1 MKHLLAQL
9 AGIAGY
15 ELRLQWRRRG
25 LAVLM
30 AGLVILLLLLPVLF
44 TQFSRQVAFS
54 ARDAPQP
61 GMSPSTMSGSWAAAW
76 LVLALFLPILAA
88 ETLPLDR
95 QHGVSELLES
105 MPVHPNVHLAGR
117 LLGLWAGV
125 LGSLAVVALI
135 DGLAGRLWHGPLDV
149 RRYAALWLV
158 SLSPAALLLSS
169 AALLLAAPLPNRRAA
184 ALCGIVLGVFSF
196 FGQATAYQLN
206 LTPLTAVWPPY
217 YLHQLQLLMSSL
229 LETDYRAQ
237 VAALGVPVQ
246 YFGPAPWQDLIA
258 FPLLC
263 ALGPLQ
269 LVAPGLVA
277 WLWLR
282 WKATR

>member
-1 MKHLLAQL
+1 MKQLFAQL
-9 AGIAGY
+9 AGIARY
-15 ELRLQWRRRG
+15 ELRLQWRRGG

-30 AGLVILLLLLPVLF
+30 AGLVALLLLTTVLF
-44 TQFSRQVAFS
+44 ARFSRQREFYS
-54 ARDAPQP
+54 GDAPQP
-61 GMSPSTMSGSWAAAW
+61 RMSQSTMSGTWLAA
-76 LVLALFLPILAA
+76 VLILTLFLPILAA

-95 QHGVSELLES
+95 QHGVRELLDS
-105 MPVHPNVHLAGR
+105 LPVRPGLHLAGR

-125 LGSLAVVALI
+125 LGSLAVAALV
-135 DGLAGRLWHGPLDV
+135 DAAAGRPWHGPLDLG
-149 RRYAALWLV
+149 RYAALWLG
-158 SLSPAALLLSS
+158 SLAPAALFLSA
-169 AALLLAAPLPNRRAA
+169 AALLFAAPLPNRRAA
-184 ALCGIVLGVFSF
+184 ALFGIVLGVFSF
-196 FGQATAYQLN
+196 FGQASASRLN

-217 YLHQLQLLMSSL
+217 YLRQLNLLMSSL

-237 VAALGVPVQ
+237 VAALGVQVQ
-246 YFGPAPWQDLIA
+246 YFGPSPWQDLIA
-258 FPLLC
+258 VPLLC